1 MVDAKTAALE
11 RLRPAVERARKFG
24 GWVFSDL
31 NIRHLDPDPPWDYFR
46 IVRERARD
54 RRSALDMGTGPGERL
69 AALRDSLPERLAAS
83 EEWPVNAPVA
93 YERLKPL
100 GVDVVHCRSLQLPF
114 RDEAFDLV
122 LNRHEELAPA
132 EVARVLQP
140 GGVLITQ
147 QVGRDN
153 WRELR
158 RRFPRATDWGD
169 QRGAYTRGFTAAGLE
184 ITADQQHEYRGAFPS
199 LSELVFMLTV
209 APWTIPEFDLDRDV
223 DALLDIESDCWTG
236 DGLVLTES
244 RFLIVA
250 EKPV

>member
-1 MVDAKTAALE
+1 MDAKSAALE

-31 NIRHLDPDPPWDYFR
+31 NIRHLDPEPPWDYLR

-69 AALRDSLPERLAAS
+69 AVLRDSLPQRLVAT
-83 EEWPVNAPVA
+83 EEWVVNAPVA
-93 YERLKPL
+93 YERLTPL
-100 GVDVVHCRSLQLPF
+100 GIGVVHCRSLQLAF

-122 LNRHEELAPA
+122 LNRHEELDPA
-132 EVARVLQP
+132 EVTRVLQA

-169 QRGAYTRGFTAAGLE
+169 VRGAYTRGFIAAGLAV
-184 ITADQQHEYRGAFPS
+184 TADQQHEYRVAFPS

-223 DALLDIESDCWTG
+223 EALLEIESDCQTD

-250 EKPV
+250 EKPD

>member
-1 MVDAKTAALE
+1 MDAKTATIE

-31 NIRHLDPDPPWDYFR
+31 NIRHLDPEPPWDYFR

-54 RRSALDMGTGPGERL
+54 RGSALDMGTGPGERL
-69 AALRDSLPERLAAS
+69 AALRGSLPKRLVAT
-83 EEWPVNAPVA
+83 EEWPANAPVA
-93 YERLKPL
+93 YERLAPI
-100 GVDVVHCRSLQLPF
+100 GIGVVHCRSLHLPF

-122 LNRHEELAPA
+122 LNRHDELDPA
-132 EVARVLQP
+132 EVARLLQP

-147 QVGRDN
+147 QVGREN

-169 QRGAYTRGFTAAGLE
+169 VRGAYTRGFITAGLAV
-184 ITADQQHEYRGAFPS
+184 TTDQQHVYRVAFPS

-209 APWTIPEFDLDRDV
+209 APWTIPEFDLDRDLE
-223 DALLDIESDCWTG
+223 ALLEIESDCQTG

>member
-1 MVDAKTAALE
+1 MDAKTAALE

-31 NIRHLDPDPPWDYFR
+31 NIRHLGPELPWDYPQL
-46 IVRERARD
+46 VRERARD

-69 AALRDSLPERLAAS
+69 AALRDSLPERLVAT
-83 EEWPVNAPVA
+83 EEWPTNAPVA
-93 YERLKPL
+93 YQRLTSL
-100 GVDVVHCRSLQLPF
+100 GIDVVHCRSLQLSF

-122 LNRHEELAPA
+122 LNRHDDLDPA

-140 GGVLITQ
+140 GGELITQ

-169 QRGAYTRGFTAAGLE
+169 VRGTYTRGFTAAGLE
-184 ITADQQHEYRGAFPS
+184 VTADRQHEYRVAFPS

-209 APWTIPEFDLDRDV
+209 APWTIPEFDLDRDAE
-223 DALLDIESDCWTG
+223 ALLEIESDCQTN

>member
-1 MVDAKTAALE
+1 MDAKSAALE

-31 NIRHLDPDPPWDYFR
+31 NIRHLDPEPPWDY
-46 IVRERARD
+46 VQVVPERARD

-69 AALRDSLPERLAAS
+69 AALRDSLPERLVAT
-83 EEWPVNAPVA
+83 EEWPTNAPVA
-93 YERLKPL
+93 YQRLTSL
-100 GVDVVHCRSLQLPF
+100 GIDVVHCRSLQLSF

-122 LNRHEELAPA
+122 LNRHDDLDPA

-140 GGVLITQ
+140 GGLLITQ

-169 QRGAYTRGFTAAGLE
+169 VRGAYARGFITAGLE
-184 ITADQQHEYRGAFPS
+184 VTADQQHVYKVAFPS

-223 DALLDIESDCWTG
+223 GALLEIESDCQTS